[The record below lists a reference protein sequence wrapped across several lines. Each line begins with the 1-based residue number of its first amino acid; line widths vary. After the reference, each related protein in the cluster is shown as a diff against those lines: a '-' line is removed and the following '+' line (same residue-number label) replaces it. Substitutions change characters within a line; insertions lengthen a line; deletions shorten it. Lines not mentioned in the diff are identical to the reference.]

1 MPPPDVLRPLSRL
14 QDAQP
19 PVQAPAAHLVGS
31 SQRRQES
38 KIPGRKGTNY
48 TTDLPPRPGAYPWVS
63 KPHLAHLKKWVCVP
77 APRTWTG
84 FKTKGRRP
92 GLQLPSQEVLW
103 VAAVIMLSSA
113 FAVRPP
119 TTEEALEALLGLV
132 QLAVGGADE
141 HSCSVRSLHSLVLV
155 FTQSH
160 P

>member
-1 MPPPDVLRPLSRL
+1 MPPPDGLRPLSRL

-38 KIPGRKGTNY
+38 KIPDRRGPTIPLIYPKTWSVSLGLRASFGT
-48 TTDLPPRPGAYPWVS
+48 L
-63 KPHLAHLKKWVCVP
+63 KKKWVCVP
-77 APRTWTG
+77 APRTWAG

-119 TTEEALEALLGLV
+119 TTEEALGALLGLV

-141 HSCSVRSLHSLVLV
+141 HSCSVRSLHSLILV